1 METATRICVGQ
12 FVGSHGV
19 RGRVKVKSYTAVPES
34 LFAYGQLTDESGA
47 RAFALTMTGMGK
59 DHFLAELQGVRDR
72 DAADALKGT
81 RLYINRDQLPA
92 TDDEDEFY
100 HADLIG
106 LVATTADGEPFG
118 EIKAIYDFGGGDML
132 EIAHAASGKMVSLP
146 FTRAAVPVVDVKAGI
161 VTVEPPAGLFEKVKP
176 TPEELAEMEGGPAA
190 DEAAAAGCE
199 EAIATEEDAPE
210 AHAGHGDER
219 A

>member
-1 METATRICVGQ
+1 MTSATRICVGQ

-19 RGRVKVKSYTAVPES
+19 RGRVKVKSFTAVPES
-34 LFAYGQLTDESGA
+34 LFAYGKLSDESGA
-47 RAFALTMTGMGK
+47 RTFALTMTGMGK

-81 RLYINRDQLPA
+81 RLYIERGQLPA

-132 EIAHAASGKMVSLP
+132 EIAHAASGKTVTIP
-146 FTRAAVPVVDVKAGI
+146 FTRAAVPVVDVKAGL

-190 DEAAAAGCE
+190 DEAV
-199 EAIATEEDAPE
+199 TSEEDALAAPE
-210 AHAGHGDER
+210 AEGDEPSG

>member
-19 RGRVKVKSYTAVPES
+19 RGRVKVKSFTAVPES
-34 LFAYGQLTDESGA
+34 LFAYGTLTDESGA

-81 RLYINRDQLPA
+81 RLYIARDQLPA
-92 TDDEDEFY
+92 TEDEDEFY

-106 LVATTADGEPFG
+106 LMATTADGEPFG

-132 EIAHAASGKMVSLP
+132 EIAHAASGKTVTIP
-146 FTRAAVPVVDVKAGI
+146 FTRAAVPVVDVKAGV

-190 DEAAAAGCE
+190 DEAMT
-199 EAIATEEDAPE
+199 TEEDAPE
-210 AHAGHGDER
+210 AHEGHGDEE